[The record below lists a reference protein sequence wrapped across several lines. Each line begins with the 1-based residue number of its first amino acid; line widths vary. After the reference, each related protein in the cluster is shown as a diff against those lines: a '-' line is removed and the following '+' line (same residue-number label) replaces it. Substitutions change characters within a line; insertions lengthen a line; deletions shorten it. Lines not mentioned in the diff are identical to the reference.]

1 MFQNSAKDIW
11 DALQQTY
18 SKAKDA
24 AWVYEVKVKTMV
36 VKQDNKT
43 VAKYANMLQ
52 NLWHELDHHRVIEI
66 RRSEDAMI
74 LKNLLKRIIFFI
86 FYFVGPNAEFDQI
99 RIEILG
105 KEDVPSLNE
114 VISLTQ
120 SEESQRGI
128 MLKLVSND
136 GSTTVAWVSTNCNMV
151 KEATKSD
158 SRDNLWCMYSKKPHH
173 TKDRC

>member
-1 MFQNSAKDIW
+1 M
-11 DALQQTY
+11 
-18 SKAKDA
+18 
-24 AWVYEVKVKTMV
+24 KTMV

-136 GSTTVAWVSTNCNMV
+136 GSTTVA
-151 KEATKSD
+151 
-158 SRDNLWCMYSKKPHH
+158 
-173 TKDRC
+173 